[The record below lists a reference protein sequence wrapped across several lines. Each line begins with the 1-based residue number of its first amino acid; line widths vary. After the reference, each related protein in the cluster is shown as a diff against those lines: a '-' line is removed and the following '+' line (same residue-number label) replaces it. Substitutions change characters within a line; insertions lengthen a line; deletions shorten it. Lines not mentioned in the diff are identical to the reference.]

1 MWIGICEDTA
11 EDMAR
16 IESAVRSIALPSDR
30 VTVYS
35 NGSDLL
41 DAIYSATCP
50 MDLLLLD
57 IEMPALSGIDT
68 ARELQK
74 SSPDT
79 QIVIVTRYKQYALKS
94 FSIRPSNYL
103 LKPVQTEKLRVEIDR
118 ARKIAED
125 NIGETLPIK
134 TKDTVAYVP
143 LKDILYIECFGRVL
157 HVHTA
162 TASFKYTYRFGDA
175 RDTLADKGFICIH
188 KSFLIN
194 QRHVERIDRT
204 ARTAIL
210 VNGKIL
216 PVSETRMTDV
226 LAAYTRFRQ
235 STMPK
240 ASAPA
245 YTGAEYGDYSVSR
258 SLTGTFG

>member
-11 EDMAR
+11 EDMVR
-16 IESAVRSIALPSDR
+16 IESAVRSLVQPFDR

-41 DAIYSATCP
+41 DAIYSAPCP

-79 QIVIVTRYKQYALKS
+79 QIVIVTRFKQYALQGY
-94 FSIRPSNYL
+94 SIRPSNYL
-103 LKPVQTEKLRVEIDR
+103 LKPVQTEKLRIEIDR
-118 ARKIAED
+118 ARKIAGD

-134 TKDTVAYVP
+134 AKDTMAFVP
-143 LKDILYIECFGRVL
+143 LKDILYIECFDHTL

-162 TASFKYTYRFGDA
+162 ATTYKYKHRLGELNEF
-175 RDTLADKGFICIH
+175 LADKGFCCIH
-188 KSFLIN
+188 KSILIN
-194 QRHVERIDRT
+194 FRHVERIDRT
-204 ARTAIL
+204 NRTA
-210 VNGKIL
+210 VMVTGKAL
-216 PVSETRMTDV
+216 PISVLRIVDV
-226 LAAYTRFRQ
+226 LETYAYFQQ

-240 ASAPA
+240 TSAPA
-245 YTGAEYGDYSVSR
+245 CARAEYGTYSDSR
-258 SLTGTFG
+258 SFAGSFG

>member
-11 EDMAR
+11 EDRTR
-16 IESAVRSIALPSDR
+16 IESAVRSLVQPFDR

-41 DAIYSATCP
+41 DAIYSAPCP

-79 QIVIVTRYKQYALKS
+79 QIVIVTRFKQYALKS

-103 LKPVQTEKLRVEIDR
+103 LKPVQIEKLRIEIDR
-118 ARKIAED
+118 ARHIAGD
-125 NIGETLPIK
+125 YIGDTLPIK
-134 TKDTVAYVP
+134 AKDTCAFVP
-143 LKDILYIECFGRVL
+143 LKDILYIESFGRTL

-162 TASFKYTYRFGDA
+162 TASFKFTHRFGDA
-175 RDTLADKGFICIH
+175 RDALADKGFICIH

-204 ARTAIL
+204 ASTAIL

-235 STMPK
+235 STLPK

-245 YTGAEYGDYSVSR
+245 YTGAEYGTHSTSR
-258 SLTGTFG
+258 SLAGTFG